1 MATTSSQTTMPL
13 IEVPTLRVASC
24 YDHVLHE
31 TLFRSAL
38 IRERKRSDRS
48 GEALAVVLVTGAEG
62 RDGSFAAAIASAK
75 RGTDVVG
82 WFNGQTLGVIM
93 PEIRAADNELA
104 DDVRGR
110 YRRAIADSLGSEAAR
125 AARIELYIH
134 AALTAGRR
142 DVDRLIKPSGR
153 GAADR
158 FGYDS
163 AKRALDVITSLTML
177 LFLAPVFAIIA
188 LLVKLKSPGPVFF
201 RQERVGHG
209 MKPFS
214 MLKFR
219 TMHVDADHGLHHQFV
234 SSFIKSGALAQ
245 DAGRNGMFKLANDP
259 RVTPVGRIL
268 RKTSLDEL
276 PQLWNVLRGEMSL
289 VGPRPP
295 LRYEVDEYQ
304 LWHCRRVLEAKPGV
318 TGLWQVKGRS
328 RTTFDDMV
336 RLDLRYAKARS
347 FWTDIKI
354 LVATPA
360 AVIAGKGA
368 A

>member
-1 MATTSSQTTMPL
+1 MPL
-13 IEVPTLRVASC
+13 IDAPTQLLQSC

-38 IRERKRSDRS
+38 VRERRRSDRS
-48 GEALAVVLVTGAEG
+48 GQPLAVVLVTGAEG
-62 RDGSFAAAIASAK
+62 SDASYAAAIAAAK
-75 RGTDVVG
+75 RGMDVVG

-93 PEIRAADNELA
+93 PEIRAADDEFANE
-104 DDVRGR
+104 VYTR
-110 YRRAIADSLGSEAAR
+110 YRRAITNKLGSEVAR
-125 AARIELYIH
+125 DTHIELHVH
-134 AALTAGRR
+134 AAVTVGRR
-142 DVDRLIKPSGR
+142 DVDCLIEPSGCEV
-153 GAADR
+153 AER

-163 AKRALDVITSLTML
+163 AKRVLDVVASLVL
-177 LFLAPVFAIIA
+177 LFLLAPVFAIIA
-188 LLVKLKSPGPVFF
+188 VLVKLKSPGPVFF

-219 TMHVDADHGLHHQFV
+219 TMHVDADHGLHHRFV

-245 DAGRNGMFKLANDP
+245 DAGRNGMFKLTNDP
-259 RVTPVGRIL
+259 RVTRFGRIL

-295 LRYEVDEYQ
+295 LRYEVEQYQ

-328 RTTFDDMV
+328 KTTFDDMV

-354 LVATPA
+354 LLATPA

>member
-1 MATTSSQTTMPL
+1 VATIISQTTMAL
-13 IEVPTLRVASC
+13 IEPPRQQPASGN
-24 YDHVLHE
+24 DHVLHE
-31 TLFRSAL
+31 RLFRGAL
-38 IRERKRSDRS
+38 LRERRRSDRS
-48 GEALAVVLVTGAEG
+48 GQPLAVVLVTAAKGS
-62 RDGSFAAAIASAK
+62 DVSFAAAIASAK

-93 PEIRAADNELA
+93 PEIGAADDQLA
-104 DDVRGR
+104 SDVRTR
-110 YRRAIADSLGSEAAR
+110 YRRVIATNLGSEAAR
-125 AARIELYIH
+125 ATHIELYIH
-134 AALTAGRR
+134 AALKAGRR
-142 DVDRLIKPSGR
+142 DVDRLIEPSAGEV
-153 GAADR
+153 AVKL
-158 FGYDS
+158 GYES
-163 AKRALDVITSLTML
+163 AKRALDLVASLML
-177 LFLAPVFAIIA
+177 LFLLAPAFALIA

-201 RQERVGHG
+201 RQERVGHR

-219 TMHVDADHGLHHQFV
+219 TMHVDANHSLHHQFV

-245 DAGRNGMFKLANDP
+245 DAGRNGMFKLTNDP

-295 LRYEVDEYQ
+295 LRYEVEEYQ

-354 LVATPA
+354 LLATPA